1 MAKKISKT
9 VKAKPRA
16 GSAPD
21 SVAKLKQTIAAQA
34 REIREAQEQRAAT
47 GEILR
52 MIARTPTDLQ
62 SVMDATAENAA
73 TLCDAADAAV
83 WRVDGDVLR
92 LAAHFGPIP
101 MKVVRGEGRGLTR
114 GTPPGRAI
122 IDGQTIHIHD
132 IALEIGTEYP
142 EIKEIQK
149 KINQRTTLAVPLLR
163 DGLSIGAILIR
174 RLEVR
179 PFVNEQI
186 QLLETFADQAVIAI
200 ENTRLFQERETRNR
214 DLVAL
219 QDVTAAAS
227 RSLEIKPVL
236 DEVVKKITEIF
247 HFDSVRI
254 FLFDETHETLNSM
267 ASFGLSEEATAPMA
281 FRRGRGIQG
290 RVAETGEP
298 IIFENIKTDPR
309 YQEMSQSRSSQ
320 RDYCFF
326 GIFPIKAKV
335 RFAGTISCLGKLPRR
350 LTSEEVRLINSM
362 CDQIGVAVENIH
374 LFEQV
379 RSKTAEL
386 ESSNSE
392 LREALEQQTATSEIL
407 EVIARS
413 PTDIQPVLDVV
424 AENAAR
430 LCDAKDAVIRRI
442 DGDRLRVV
450 ATYGPMPVSSVEPTI
465 SRGFPAGRAILDRQ
479 TIHVDDLLAKIE
491 TEFPENRELQQ
502 QSGTRTLLV
511 TPLLREGV
519 PIGAINIRRTEVR
532 PFSEKQIGLLKTF
545 ADQAVIAIENV
556 RLFQGT
562 AGSQPRPYRGVGAA
576 NCHERDS
583 ARHRQLADGY
593 AAGAGCGG

>member
-1 MAKKISKT
+1 
-9 VKAKPRA
+9 
-16 GSAPD
+16 
-21 SVAKLKQTIAAQA
+21 
-34 REIREAQEQRAAT
+34 
-47 GEILR
+47 
-52 MIARTPTDLQ
+52 MIARTPADLQ

-101 MKVVRGEGRGLTR
+101 MKVVRGEGRDLTR

-219 QDVTAAAS
+219 QESTAAAS

-267 ASFGLSEEATAPMA
+267 ASFGLSA
-281 FRRGRGIQG
+281 RGNGS
-290 RVAETGEP
+290 
-298 IIFENIKTDPR
+298 D
-309 YQEMSQSRSSQ
+309 
-320 RDYCFF
+320 
-326 GIFPIKAKV
+326 
-335 RFAGTISCLGKLPRR
+335 
-350 LTSEEVRLINSM
+350 
-362 CDQIGVAVENIH
+362 GV
-374 LFEQV
+374 
-379 RSKTAEL
+379 S
-386 ESSNSE
+386 
-392 LREALEQQTATSEIL
+392 
-407 EVIARS
+407 
-413 PTDIQPVLDVV
+413 
-424 AENAAR
+424 
-430 LCDAKDAVIRRI
+430 
-442 DGDRLRVV
+442 
-450 ATYGPMPVSSVEPTI
+450 
-465 SRGFPAGRAILDRQ
+465 
-479 TIHVDDLLAKIE
+479 
-491 TEFPENRELQQ
+491 
-502 QSGTRTLLV
+502 
-511 TPLLREGV
+511 
-519 PIGAINIRRTEVR
+519 
-532 PFSEKQIGLLKTF
+532 
-545 ADQAVIAIENV
+545 
-556 RLFQGT
+556 
-562 AGSQPRPYRGVGAA
+562 
-576 NCHERDS
+576 
-583 ARHRQLADGY
+583 
-593 AAGAGCGG
+593 

>member
-16 GSAPD
+16 VSSPD

-101 MKVVRGEGRGLTR
+101 MKVVRGEGQGLTR
-114 GTPPGRAI
+114 GTPPGRAV

-132 IALEIGTEYP
+132 IALEVDTEYP

-186 QLLETFADQAVIAI
+186 KLLETFADQAVIAI
-200 ENTRLFQERETRNR
+200 ENTRLFQE
-214 DLVAL
+214 
-219 QDVTAAAS
+219 
-227 RSLEIKPVL
+227 
-236 DEVVKKITEIF
+236 
-247 HFDSVRI
+247 
-254 FLFDETHETLNSM
+254 
-267 ASFGLSEEATAPMA
+267 LSD
-281 FRRGRGIQG
+281 
-290 RVAETGEP
+290 
-298 IIFENIKTDPR
+298 K
-309 YQEMSQSRSSQ
+309 S
-320 RDYCFF
+320 
-326 GIFPIKAKV
+326 AK
-335 RFAGTISCLGKLPRR
+335 
-350 LTSEEVRLINSM
+350 
-362 CDQIGVAVENIH
+362 
-374 LFEQV
+374 
-379 RSKTAEL
+379 L

-392 LREALEQQTATSEIL
+392 LREALEQQTATSEML
-407 EVIARS
+407 HVIASS

-430 LCDAKDAVIRRI
+430 LCDANDASIRSHRWRHDFAWCVIM
-442 DGDRLRVV
+442 DRSRSSQIEP
-450 ATYGPMPVSSVEPTI
+450 PMD
-465 SRGFPAGRAILDRQ
+465 RGSPQRASHGRPAN
-479 TIHVDDLLAKIE
+479 H
-491 TEFPENRELQQ
+491 PC
-502 QSGTRTLLV
+502 
-511 TPLLREGV
+511 P
-519 PIGAINIRRTEVR
+519 
-532 PFSEKQIGLLKTF
+532 
-545 ADQAVIAIENV
+545 
-556 RLFQGT
+556 
-562 AGSQPRPYRGVGAA
+562 
-576 NCHERDS
+576 
-583 ARHRQLADGY
+583 
-593 AAGAGCGG
+593 